1 MVQLP
6 LSFFE
11 ECTFFM
17 QIKSYVLAI
26 ILLLGISVLA
36 ACSEKKESDAPEN
49 GDEVQQEKT
58 EGQAVSI
65 QELIAE
71 LPEPSTTAEEYINA
85 EPGLYAGKLYA
96 DLPTEEQEEVVSL
109 FRELPKIGEEP
120 TEEEIELYWRKT
132 LSLLHEDYPN
142 PADAL
147 DEVKIESFGNPE
159 LEDERFHFKEQLNV
173 QIILDA
179 SGSMGN
185 EMDGKTMMDIAKDS
199 ITEFASS
206 LPEGANI
213 ALRVYG
219 HKGTEKEK
227 DKELSCSSNELIY
240 DMQAYEQNALQ
251 QALSGV
257 NPAGWTPLADAIEQA
272 KNDLSQ
278 YNSESNTNII
288 YLVSDGI
295 ETCNGDPIAKA
306 KELAESNIQ
315 PIVNVIGF
323 DVDSKGQ
330 QQLKEVAEAAKG
342 IYENARNAE
351 ELKQQLQKAK
361 DIADKWKEWKEKSIN
376 TANSNRLDQFL
387 KNIPAYHI
395 EWMEANRRE
404 NLNFS
409 KPLIKLRD
417 EGHISR
423 DAYQQLIEKV
433 DQRFSTGI
441 EIGDQIREDLRALA
455 EKNFED
461 AEKEINEIYRNNVEN
476 TDQ

>member
-1 MVQLP
+1 
-6 LSFFE
+6 
-11 ECTFFM
+11 
-17 QIKSYVLAI
+17 
-26 ILLLGISVLA
+26 
-36 ACSEKKESDAPEN
+36 
-49 GDEVQQEKT
+49 
-58 EGQAVSI
+58 
-65 QELIAE
+65 
-71 LPEPSTTAEEYINA
+71 
-85 EPGLYAGKLYA
+85 
-96 DLPTEEQEEVVSL
+96 
-109 FRELPKIGEEP
+109 
-120 TEEEIELYWRKT
+120 
-132 LSLLHEDYPN
+132 
-142 PADAL
+142 
-147 DEVKIESFGNPE
+147 
-159 LEDERFHFKEQLNV
+159 
-173 QIILDA
+173 
-179 SGSMGN
+179 
-185 EMDGKTMMDIAKDS
+185 S
-199 ITEFASS
+199 ITEFAAS

-306 KELAESNIQ
+306 KELAGSNIQ

-361 DIADKWKEWKEKSIN
+361 DVADKWKEWKEKSIN

-461 AEKEINEIYRNNVEN
+461 AEKEINEIYRKYRSIGLYFFKERKGVEIKGWKN
-476 TDQ
+476 APVTKENSGGKRVCNIRIYHGDALLPFLYAITLAGCCFRHYNYASSISS

>member
-1 MVQLP
+1 MR
-6 LSFFE
+6 
-11 ECTFFM
+11 
-17 QIKSYVLAI
+17 IKSYVLAI

-49 GDEVQQEKT
+49 GDGVQQEKT
-58 EGQAVSI
+58 EGQAISI

-71 LPEPSTTAEEYINA
+71 LPEPSMTVEELINA
-85 EPGLYAGKLYA
+85 EPGVYSGKKMT
-96 DLPTEEQEEVVSL
+96 DLTAEEKKEVVSL
-109 FRELPKIGEEP
+109 FKEFPELGEEP
-120 TEEEIELYWRKT
+120 AEEEIELYWRKT

-147 DEVKIESFGNPE
+147 DEVKIESFGSPE

-185 EMDGKTMMDIAKDS
+185 EINGKTMMDIAKDS
-199 ITEFASS
+199 ITEFAAS

-219 HKGTEKEK
+219 YKGTEKEK

-361 DIADKWKEWKEKSIN
+361 DIAVKWKEWKEKSIN
-376 TANSNRLDQFL
+376 TANSNKLDQFL

-395 EWMEANRRE
+395 EWMEANGNEWE
-404 NLNFS
+404 NIPELLS
-409 KPLIKLRD
+409 MLRD
-417 EGHISR
+417 EGKISKA
-423 DAYQQLIEKV
+423 AYQILYDKKKE
-433 DQRFSTGI
+433 RFSNNMELGKQL
-441 EIGDQIREDLRALA
+441 EKDLRALA